1 MFCEVRV
8 QRQLYCHAALIALNR
23 HFLSVTS
30 QTFSD
35 FNLVLYISD
44 SKLRLSCIIKTV
56 SNGASGVRLNL
67 MKPQVWRDI
76 SCKYSMKG
84 IAPLSFSYSWRR
96 SRFNFSCHF
105 QYIIRQTSNYGF
117 LHNQIF

>member
-35 FNLVLYISD
+35 FKYIYLVLYISD

-67 MKPQVWRDI
+67 MKPRVWRDI

-84 IAPLSFSYSWRR
+84 IAPLSFSYS
-96 SRFNFSCHF
+96 
-105 QYIIRQTSNYGF
+105 
-117 LHNQIF
+117 